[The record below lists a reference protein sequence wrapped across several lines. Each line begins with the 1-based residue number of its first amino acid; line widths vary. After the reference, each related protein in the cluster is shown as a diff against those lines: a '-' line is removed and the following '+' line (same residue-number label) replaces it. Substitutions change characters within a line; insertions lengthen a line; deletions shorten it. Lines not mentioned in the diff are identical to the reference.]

1 MGTFSDN
8 NSLDLNTS
16 AIDTADGSNATP
28 QQGNTGDGNQWNQ
41 GGQGNQDIN
50 SGQQGNQGNQ
60 GGQQGQDG
68 LQGQQGQQGQQG
80 SQDGSSSKGG
90 ETISLQE
97 GDTVNIDGV
106 AYTIDNNGNAVAK
119 DGTVFRTAAELQ
131 EMIANNQANEE
142 PTQLELLQEKYG
154 NDYVDA
160 DGNPITFDNT
170 PEGINSYIDTVLAI
184 QKKEAQ
190 EAVIGNLFETY
201 PIVEQLLNYIKI
213 NGSAEGF
220 NEIPDRSKITVNKD
234 NEEQQSA
241 FIREEWKLSN
251 KKGDVEKFID
261 YCKNAGILYDTAIE
275 SKEAVDAIYNEQLE
289 EQEKQAAEIQK
300 QAEDDLNAYWNNVDA
315 ILGKKELMGYKIPDQ
330 IQCSRDG
337 KNVMLTLEDFKR
349 YISVPVD
356 EAGNTQYSI
365 DEAKVDAD
373 SRIQDDLLRAYLR
386 FTGGNYSSLVGMEVN
401 KQKVL
406 SLKTTAAQA
415 NNRRTITINSKSNNS
430 KPVDNNQL
438 VLV

>member
-16 AIDTADGSNATP
+16 VIDNADGSNATS
-28 QQGNTGDGNQWNQ
+28 QQGNTGDGNQGNQ
-41 GGQGNQDIN
+41 GGQGNQDID
-50 SGQQGNQGNQ
+50 SGQQGNQGNQGNQ

-68 LQGQQGQQGQQG
+68 QQGNQGG
-80 SQDGSSSKGG
+80 QDGGSPSKGE

-106 AYTIDNNGNAVAK
+106 AYTINNNGDAVAE
-119 DGTVFRTAAELQ
+119 DGTVFRTAAELK
-131 EMIANNQANEE
+131 ELIENNQANEE

-170 PEGINSYIDTVLAI
+170 PEGINSYIETVLAV
-184 QKKEAQ
+184 QKREAQ

-201 PIVEQLLNYIKI
+201 PIIEQLLDYIKI

-261 YCKNAGILYDTAIE
+261 YCKNAGILYDTAVE

-289 EQEKQAAEIQK
+289 AQEKHAAEIQK
-300 QAEDDLNAYWNNVDA
+300 QAEDDLNAYWDNVA
-315 ILGKKELMGYKIPDQ
+315 SILDKKELMGYSIPDQ

-337 KNVMLTLEDFKR
+337 KNVMLTLDDFKR
-349 YISVPVD
+349 YISAPVD
-356 EAGNTQYSI
+356 EAGNTQYSL
-365 DEAKVDAD
+365 DEAKVDAN

-415 NNRRTITINSKSNNS
+415 NNRRTITINSKNNNS